1 MYDYFR
7 VFTDTKPVREQLAK
21 MQNIVAVKTEEL
33 AIKKEALEKIN
44 AKIRELQKLF
54 DDKKGQQEELTKKIR
69 ECEIKLERA

>member
-33 AIKKEALEKIN
+33 GVKKEALEKIN
-44 AKIRELQKLF
+44 SKIRELQKLF
-54 DDKKGQQEELTKKIR
+54 DDKKKQ
-69 ECEIKLERA
+69 